1 MKCMEWSIMTSNNSK
16 RLTDAEK
23 VAIIAEAFETKDGLE
38 ALVMAMA
45 TGVERKIH
53 EDNNPTIHGQ
63 VDI

>member
-1 MKCMEWSIMTSNNSK
+1 MLGNKK
-16 RLTDAEK
+16 LTDVEK
-23 VAIIAEAFETKDGLE
+23 EEIIAIAFETKDGLE